1 VNNQQ
6 FSSTTANSEV
16 NGITLP
22 PQRDHQTDGILTTP
36 TTTTLIPGAMGE
48 HGECLH
54 HDHHDDN
61 AQGEHHC
68 HETHQNNKLPE
79 DKALPE
85 IATASAIN
93 SNDNESVHT
102 NQKLIMVLCVFGIVI
117 MVITIIAASIISKS
131 RNRPPT
137 RTAEQEREQN
147 ARILQGWGNEI
158 YLANEN
164 VRME

>member
-1 VNNQQ
+1 
-6 FSSTTANSEV
+6 
-16 NGITLP
+16 
-22 PQRDHQTDGILTTP
+22 
-36 TTTTLIPGAMGE
+36 
-48 HGECLH
+48 
-54 HDHHDDN
+54 
-61 AQGEHHC
+61 
-68 HETHQNNKLPE
+68 
-79 DKALPE
+79 
-85 IATASAIN
+85 
-93 SNDNESVHT
+93 
-102 NQKLIMVLCVFGIVI
+102 MVLCVFGIVI